1 MDIAETVCLYLSD
14 IPELK
19 SLVTLIQIAIQ
30 RKVRR
35 HRSAMESKTSP
46 RPELRKET
54 SVPLGREEI
63 QIVLDRFLQRHLSI
77 TDKSPLGQTIAPSM
91 SPTTPTPG
99 ASGFNS
105 PTKPTANGFSPSEHQ
120 NGHAGFKRTG
130 SFGKALEHPIME
142 SIHRRRTWD
151 SDRHNRVNQQPDEVK
166 ATEELKK
173 KKSGFHRW
181 LKSVFTYESSKKNK
195 KKNSEEFKPD
205 SEDGTLD
212 NHHRTIEKG
221 AKPKRTESFSKS
233 IRRRFSLRRSK
244 NSPKD
249 SSDSQSPGSD
259 SSIKLHGV
267 YGSSQSRAS
276 SREGDRHS
284 TDTQLLDN
292 STEEESPQS
301 SYRTQ
306 SLDPDEVLDPR
317 MALPPPPPPG
327 GMTRPTT
334 LGLASVHRPGGLS
347 SDVDIDGLDS
357 PDGRRTPDERTQE
370 EREKLLDMIAARI
383 GQMGDDILERHFNS
397 TPSPSGAP
405 QGASGGVSSTLEVPS
420 RTASGTEITAVEQAM
435 ASYLCKLLEE
445 DDGVR
450 LNHDNQPIPVE
461 LRNEMGENMTYEQF
475 KEMATRVQAI
485 VHRDSGRDIELSQ
498 LAMVFGFT
506 KFAIKTVGV
515 TTDYARVLRNFCLE
529 YLENTFAGWIASH
542 GWGQLTEQEQDPDT
556 ETSEA
561 ESRESEID

>member
-1 MDIAETVCLYLSD
+1 MDLGEMVCLYLSD

-35 HRSAMESKTSP
+35 HRSAMEGKTAA

-77 TDKSPLGQTIAPSM
+77 HDKSPLGQTMADAV
-91 SPTTPTPG
+91 SPTSPLTPTPG
-99 ASGFNS
+99 ASGFSS
-105 PTKPTANGFSPSEHQ
+105 PAKPTANGFSPSEHQ

-130 SFGKALEHPIME
+130 SFGKALEQPVID
-142 SIHRRRTWD
+142 SITRRRTWD
-151 SDRHNRVNQQPDEVK
+151 SNRHNRVNQEQTDDTK

-173 KKSGFHRW
+173 KKSGFQRW
-181 LKSVFTYESSKKNK
+181 LKSVFTYESSKKSK
-195 KKNSEEFKPD
+195 KKKSEESKHD
-205 SEDGTLD
+205 SEDGNLD
-212 NHHRTIEKG
+212 AHHQKG

-233 IRRRFSLRRSK
+233 LKRRFSLRRSK
-244 NSPKD
+244 HSPKD

-267 YGSSQSRAS
+267 YMSAPAN
-276 SREGDRHS
+276 GDRHS
-284 TDTQLLDN
+284 TDTLQLDD

-301 SYRTQ
+301 SYRTR

-317 MALPPPPPPG
+317 TAAPG
-327 GMTRPTT
+327 GATRPTT

-347 SDVDIDGLDS
+347 SEVVIDGLDS

-397 TPSPSGAP
+397 RSPSPSSAP
-405 QGASGGVSSTLEVPS
+405 QGASGGGSNSLEVPN

-435 ASYLCKLLEE
+435 ASYLCELLEKN
-445 DDGVR
+445 DGVR
-450 LNHDNQPIPVE
+450 LNHDNQPIPVQ
-461 LRNEMGENMTYEQF
+461 LRDEMRENMTYEQF

-485 VHRDSGRDIELSQ
+485 VHRESGRDIELSQ

>member
-1 MDIAETVCLYLSD
+1 
-14 IPELK
+14 
-19 SLVTLIQIAIQ
+19 
-30 RKVRR
+30 
-35 HRSAMESKTSP
+35 MESKTTA

-105 PTKPTANGFSPSEHQ
+105 PTKPTANGFSPSEQQ
-120 NGHAGFKRTG
+120 NGHAGFQRTG
-130 SFGKALEHPIME
+130 SFGKALEHPVIE

-151 SDRHNRVNQQPDEVK
+151 SDRHNRVNHEPDEVK

-173 KKSGFHRW
+173 KKSGFQRW
-181 LKSVFTYESSKKNK
+181 IKSVFTYESSKKK
-195 KKNSEEFKPD
+195 KKKSEDHKHD
-205 SEDGTLD
+205 SEDVSVD
-212 NHHRTIEKG
+212 IPHRPSEKG
-221 AKPKRTESFSKS
+221 AKPKRTESFGKS
-233 IRRRFSLRRSK
+233 IKRRFSLRRSK
-244 NSPKD
+244 HSPKD

-267 YGSSQSRAS
+267 YGPPGAARCVQSGAGAQ
-276 SREGDRHS
+276 GDCHS
-284 TDTQLLDN
+284 TDTLRLDD
-292 STEEESPQS
+292 STEEDSPQS

-306 SLDPDEVLDPR
+306 SLDPDEMLDPR
-317 MALPPPPPPG
+317 AAALG
-327 GMTRPTT
+327 GGTRPTT
-334 LGLASVHRPGGLS
+334 LGLASVHRPGGLPT
-347 SDVDIDGLDS
+347 DVDIDGLDS
-357 PDGRRTPDERTQE
+357 PDGRRTPDETTQE

-383 GQMGDDILERHFNS
+383 GQMGDDILDRHFNS
-397 TPSPSGAP
+397 GTPSPSSSAP
-405 QGASGGVSSTLEVPS
+405 QGATGGVSNTLEVPS

-435 ASYLCKLLEE
+435 ASYLCELLEKN
-445 DDGVR
+445 DGVR
-450 LNHDNQPIPVE
+450 LNHDNEPIPPQ

-542 GWGQLTEQEQDPDT
+542 GWGQLTEQEPDPDT

>member
-1 MDIAETVCLYLSD
+1 MVLQQVSGGTKDRV
-14 IPELK
+14 
-19 SLVTLIQIAIQ
+19 AIQ

-35 HRSAMESKTSP
+35 HRSAMESKSSP

-77 TDKSPLGQTIAPSM
+77 TDKSPLGQTIAPSV

-99 ASGFNS
+99 ASGFSS
-105 PTKPTANGFSPSEHQ
+105 PTKPTANGFSPSEQQ

-130 SFGKALEHPIME
+130 SFGKALEHPILE

-151 SDRHNRVNQQPDEVK
+151 SDRHNRVNQQHDEVK

-181 LKSVFTYESSKKNK
+181 LKSVFTYESSKKSK
-195 KKNSEEFKPD
+195 KKKSEEHKWD
-205 SEDGTLD
+205 SEDGNLD
-212 NHHRTIEKG
+212 HHHRTSIEKG

-233 IRRRFSLRRSK
+233 IRRRFSIRKSK

-284 TDTQLLDN
+284 TDTQLLDD
-292 STEEESPQS
+292 STEEDSPQS

-306 SLDPDEVLDPR
+306 SLDPDEVLGSR
-317 MALPPPPPPG
+317 MAVLPPGPPAG
-327 GMTRPTT
+327 GVTRPTT
-334 LGLASVHRPGGLS
+334 LGLALVHRPGGLPT
-347 SDVDIDGLDS
+347 DVSMDGLDS
-357 PDGRRTPDERTQE
+357 PDGQRSPSEMTQE
-370 EREKLLDMIAARI
+370 EKERMYDNIAARLS
-383 GQMGDDILERHFNS
+383 QMGDEILGRHFNS
-397 TPSPSGAP
+397 GSPSPSGAS

-435 ASYLCKLLEE
+435 ASYLCELLEKN
-445 DDGVR
+445 DGVR
-450 LNHDNQPIPVE
+450 LNHDNHPIPVQ
-461 LRNEMGENMTYEQF
+461 LRDEMGENLTYEQF

-542 GWGQLTEQEQDPDT
+542 GWGQRIRDRLSSTT
-556 ETSEA
+556 KTLL
-561 ESRESEID
+561 